1 MTDTIGIVGA
11 GRMGTGIAQISAQ
24 AGLNVVL
31 GAGLENGRDFG
42 LVVGRGK
49 GLVSGLGGLIA

>member
-1 MTDTIGIVGA
+1 MGA
-11 GRMGTGIAQISAQ
+11 KRRRIE
-24 AGLNVVL
+24 AGVKAKVALAAI

>member
-1 MTDTIGIVGA
+1 MNIWK
-11 GRMGTGIAQISAQ
+11 MPSSC
-24 AGLNVVL
+24 
-31 GAGLENGRDFG
+31 AGLENGRDFG

>member
-1 MTDTIGIVGA
+1 MGA
-11 GRMGTGIAQISAQ
+11 GHKNPFTTIVHFVPS
-24 AGLNVVL
+24 